1 MGEEEERIKKDKKRK
16 EEERMADQKKRE
28 DEERRRMEEIEQR
41 KREEEMSKSGPRYDM
56 PPEEEETYDNM
67 EEEEELYDNME
78 NTNTYDNVQDIVAKR
93 EEPRGNIDNPV
104 EEDIYDNMEPE
115 LQDNSKKGAGISAI
129 ALYDYQAMAEDEI
142 SFDPNDL
149 ISNIEM
155 VDEGWWIGECHGR
168 FGLFPANYVQVQDQ

>member
-1 MGEEEERIKKDKKRK
+1 MG
-16 EEERMADQKKRE
+16 EERMADQKKRE

-67 EEEEELYDNME
+67 ED
-78 NTNTYDNVQDIVAKR
+78 
-93 EEPRGNIDNPV
+93 